1 MMTSMAFRKSATTTV
16 AAPVEEALA
25 RLHRDHYRSLVRL
38 AALLLD
44 DVGSSEEV
52 VQDAFVKVHLGWG
65 RLADPERAP
74 AYLRSAVLNG
84 ARSRMRHRQVQARYL
99 QVVPPPSPSAEAGA
113 LAADEHDRVIAALRC
128 LPARQREAVVLR
140 YYLDLSEAEMAA
152 AMSISAGSV
161 KTHVHRGLAALH
173 ETLGETR

>member
-1 MMTSMAFRKSATTTV
+1 MASMAFRRGAV
-16 AAPVEEALA
+16 PVVGEAVEEAVA
-25 RLHRDHYRSLVRL
+25 QLHRNHYRSLVRL

-44 DVGSSEEV
+44 DLGASEEV
-52 VQDAFVKVHLGWG
+52 VQDAFVKVQIGWG

-84 ARSRMRHRQVQARYL
+84 ARSRMRHRQVRARHL
-99 QVVPPPSPSAEAGA
+99 QTVPPPAPSAETGA
-113 LAADEHDRVIAALRC
+113 LAAEEHDRVVAAVRR

-152 AMSISAGSV
+152 AMGISAGSV
-161 KTHVHRGLAALH
+161 KTHLHRSLAALH
-173 ETLGETR
+173 ESLGGTR